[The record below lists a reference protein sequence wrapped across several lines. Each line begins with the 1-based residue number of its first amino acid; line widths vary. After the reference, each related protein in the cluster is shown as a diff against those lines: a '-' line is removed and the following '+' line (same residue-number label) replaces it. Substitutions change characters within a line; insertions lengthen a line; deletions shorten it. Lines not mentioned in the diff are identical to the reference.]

1 MLETVL
7 TTVNLMIFTVC
18 LTVGL
23 AKTAAARSDRDTTL
37 RITASVLLCAALVYL
52 LSAPAAY
59 RIVGSAVDSP
69 SLPSLLVN
77 IAILV
82 CVGHAH
88 ALTLLWH
95 PRSRTPDA
103 LRRSVLLWAPMYAA
117 AIIAMAVLFRAA
129 DLAGPARPLS
139 FATSYAHVPAACA
152 MELVYLAALVAGIL
166 ATVRQCRGPDGV
178 IALPGR
184 PDLEGS
190 LRLFALAVAL
200 NLGYVACTGAAVLT
214 ASRDN
219 HTWDFLAA
227 VGSTA
232 SSTSALVASYGLAK
246 PALAARAA
254 ERADHARLLT
264 LWRTVSPCSGQAPGS
279 TPVTWWNRYALA
291 DLLAEILDGTYALRP
306 WMTPDVADT
315 VKDLADGQPDVAY
328 LDVKSLQD
336 AALIRHA
343 RQRRDRALRLGLPV
357 PNEPACPA
365 ETTPPTLERARQVR
379 IAAHLFHPLVEEA
392 LSRVPQDRA
401 C

>member
-7 TTVNLMIFTVC
+7 TTVNLMIFAVC

-23 AKTAAARSDRDTTL
+23 AKAAAARSDRDTTL
-37 RITASVLLCAALVYL
+37 RITASVLLCAAVVYL

-59 RIVGSAVDSP
+59 RIVGTAADSP

-95 PRSRTPDA
+95 PRSRTPEA

-117 AIIAMAVLFRAA
+117 AIIAMTVLFWAA
-129 DLAGPARPLS
+129 DLSGPARPLS

-152 MELVYLAALVAGIL
+152 MELVYLTALVAGIL

-184 PDLEGS
+184 PGLEGS

-200 NLGYVACTGAAVLT
+200 DLGYVACTGAAVLV
-214 ASRDN
+214 ASQGN

-227 VGSTA
+227 VGSSA

-246 PALAARAA
+246 PALMARAA
-254 ERADHARLLT
+254 ERADHAKLLT
-264 LWRTVSPCSGQAPGS
+264 LWQTVTPRSGQVPGG

-306 WMTPDVADT
+306 WMTPAVADT
-315 VKDLADGQPDVAY
+315 VKDLAEAQPDAVY

-336 AALIRHA
+336 AAVIRHA
-343 RQRRDRALRLGLPV
+343 CQLRDRALRLGLPT
-357 PNEPACPA
+357 PKAPSGPGEA
-365 ETTPPTLERARQVR
+365 TPPTLERARQVR
-379 IAAHLFHPLVEEA
+379 IAAHLFHPLVDEA
-392 LSRVPQDRA
+392 LARVPQERT
-401 C
+401 